1 MTPTLLFLIACYVW
15 TLMVVSNNPSELDA
29 RKAIS
34 APLTICLMLCAMLLV
49 WLSNLFSGMD
59 SEVML

>member
-1 MTPTLLFLIACYVW
+1 MTPTVLILIACYVW
-15 TLMVVSNNPSELDA
+15 TLMVVSSDPNALDE
-29 RKAIS
+29 RKAIT